1 MNTAIPESSSHDRP
15 TPEDLTGA
23 PACIEEDHPT
33 VRLRGPQAPKA
44 GRERGAGG
52 GPDGLRT
59 MQRTPTVDDL
69 AGIPVCAEG
78 DEDLTVGPRKPK
90 T

>member
-15 TPEDLTGA
+15 TPQDLTGV

-33 VRLRGPQAPKA
+33 VRLRGPQA
-44 GRERGAGG
+44 GRIHGSVG
-52 GPDGLRT
+52 GPHGRRT
-59 MQRTPTVDDL
+59 TERTPTVDDL
-69 AGIPVCAEG
+69 AGIPVCVEG
-78 DEDLTVGPRKPK
+78 DEDLTVRPRKPK